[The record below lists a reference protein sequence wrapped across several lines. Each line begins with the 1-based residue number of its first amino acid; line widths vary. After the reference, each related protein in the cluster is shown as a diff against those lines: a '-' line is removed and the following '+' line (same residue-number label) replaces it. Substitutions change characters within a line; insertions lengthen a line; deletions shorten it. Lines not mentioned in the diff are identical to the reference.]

1 NAPSLKPTCRL
12 LAFLPVSEIFPDTDH
27 GIASPWPVYAQVG
40 GSEVAI
46 SYAVLRLKKKLGH
59 ADFESVSDFDA
70 RTPRPLPSDP
80 GHRPRIQR
88 LRHILPEQETWFAKK
103 HEPSQRGSGKW
114 TQLHISPQHVA
125 HKGITRSIDTAEI
138 AGIGGA

>member
-1 NAPSLKPTCRL
+1 PPFAHATRSTLIPYTTLFRSK
-12 LAFLPVSEIFPDTDH
+12 V
-27 GIASPWPVYAQVG
+27 
-40 GSEVAI
+40 
-46 SYAVLRLKKKLGH
+46 LGH

-103 HEPSQRGSGKW
+103 HEPSQRGSGRMCRSRDRKS
-114 TQLHISPQHVA
+114 TRLNSSHQIISSTVF
-125 HKGITRSIDTAEI
+125 
-138 AGIGGA
+138 